1 MFGNRKLYRR
11 NSINGIFQRNFAYA
25 FLIRRKGAL
34 RFSERGGI
42 QHMDLKQKADELS
55 YLAAM
60 MKKTGLTRLEYTEGD
75 FQIKLEIAPQRHKQL
90 QSSAAPCTENEESGT
105 EAPAA
110 AAEVT
115 NAICSPIVGTVY
127 LAPGPG
133 QENYVSVGDSV
144 AVGDVVCIIESMKL
158 LNEIK
163 AEKSGVITE
172 ICVQNED
179 VVECNQPLFM
189 IRDFP
194 EA

>member
-105 EAPAA
+105 EAPRRQRRLLTRSVPRLS
-110 AAEVT
+110 EPC
-115 NAICSPIVGTVY
+115 I
-127 LAPGPG
+127 LRPGRDKKIMFPS
-133 QENYVSVGDSV
+133 E
-144 AVGDVVCIIESMKL
+144 IPL
-158 LNEIK
+158 LWEMLSASLN
-163 AEKSGVITE
+163 
-172 ICVQNED
+172 
-179 VVECNQPLFM
+179 L
-189 IRDFP
+189 
-194 EA
+194 